1 MPTKRGVPSEV
12 FRSVMENAKKRLLLE
27 SDEAGT
33 FEHKGLLG
41 DERAASLAKFFRER
55 IGDRFDV
62 QKGEAIDYQ
71 DTRTGQ
77 LDFVIYDR
85 SRCAPIHMGKENL
98 LLPRE
103 ALYCVIEVKTRVTQ
117 DELDTAYSAAGK
129 VRALRPFKKPFVASR
144 QDGASAVDSRDRC
157 LFVIFGYTSNLG
169 NDSDW
174 AAKEYHRLHKAAKSR
189 CLNGLRR
196 SAVYP
201 RPGNHKSAETG
212 WEMGRGRCRFRILGE
227 LLARSEFPWPRIGA
241 PETRGLADVRPAPRQ
256 GLEEFRCP
264 YVEVVGRDR
273 SS

>member
-1 MPTKRGVPSEV
+1 MMPTKRGVPSEV

-27 SDEAGT
+27 SNEAGT

-85 SRCAPIHMGKENL
+85 SRCAPIHIGKENL
-98 LLPRE
+98 LLPCE

-117 DELDTAYSAAGK
+117 DELDTAYKAAGR
-129 VRALRPFKKPFVASR
+129 VRALKPFKKPFVAAR
-144 QDGASAVDSRDRC
+144 LDGASADDKRDRC
-157 LFVIFGYTSNLG
+157 LFMIFGYTSNLG

-174 AAKEYHRLHKAAKSR
+174 AAKEYRRLKDAAKSAGVSEDCVDR
-189 CLNGLRR
+189 VFILDRGVINPQRQAGRWEEGDADSVFLESYLHIVNFLGRESARR
-196 SAVYP
+196 
-201 RPGNHKSAETG
+201 RPVDWQLYGPQRFKDWKSLAEPT
-212 WEMGRGRCRFRILGE
+212 
-227 LLARSEFPWPRIGA
+227 
-241 PETRGLADVRPAPRQ
+241 
-256 GLEEFRCP
+256 
-264 YVEVVGRDR
+264 
-273 SS
+273 